1 MPIDGDKFARHHYD
15 WLCLSHRMTPYF
27 VLTPSRHRYSAPPA
41 SGGGETNTG
50 DSMDITSLLIQLA
63 AGALGG
69 NAAGAALKEK
79 SLGTLGNTL
88 SGILGGGIGGQIL
101 GSLLGGGGAAAASGL
116 DIGAII
122 QQFAGGGV
130 GGAVLMIVVGLIKN
144 AMNKA

>member
-1 MPIDGDKFARHHYD
+1 
-15 WLCLSHRMTPYF
+15 
-27 VLTPSRHRYSAPPA
+27 
-41 SGGGETNTG
+41 
-50 DSMDITSLLIQLA
+50 MDITSLLIQLA